1 MIKKIFCAALMM
13 TAIIFVGNTKVFAQD
28 VWVCNSGGIDYYI
41 MTETFNNRSQSSLQV
56 DFSIKVKYVRGSS
69 LIATKTYSFK
79 GHDYVSYSID
89 GVAQE
94 ESAWHQ
100 EPTISILNYAKR
112 YLGVTDGMSGP

>member
-89 GVAQE
+89 GVAQGKCMA
-94 ESAWHQ
+94 SRTHH
-100 EPTISILNYAKR
+100 
-112 YLGVTDGMSGP
+112 